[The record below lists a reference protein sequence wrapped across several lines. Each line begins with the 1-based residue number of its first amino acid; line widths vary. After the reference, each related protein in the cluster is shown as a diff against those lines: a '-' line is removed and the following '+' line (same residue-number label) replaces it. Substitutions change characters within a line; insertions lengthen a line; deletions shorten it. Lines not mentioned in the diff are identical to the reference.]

1 MSYSMVGLWGAAG
14 QEGGLVSSCQVELVE
29 L

>member
-1 MSYSMVGLWGAAG
+1 MSYSMVGVWGGVG
-14 QEGGLVSSCQVELVE
+14 QEGGIVSSCQVELVE